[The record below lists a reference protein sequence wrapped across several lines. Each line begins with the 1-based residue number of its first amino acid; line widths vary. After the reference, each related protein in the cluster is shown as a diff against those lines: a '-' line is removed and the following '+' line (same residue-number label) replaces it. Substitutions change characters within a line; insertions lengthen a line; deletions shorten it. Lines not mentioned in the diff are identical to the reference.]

1 MKETN
6 AVKKGGSFF
15 EKHAEIWKFIKFT
28 FAGAFSSLI
37 ELGVFALLQYVV
49 FKSLNDVPVTDS
61 PILAFL
67 GVEYKGY
74 MYSYFISTVVG
85 YAIAFVMNRKIT
97 FKADANPLL
106 STVLYAIMVV
116 CTIIFNAHQEQRPQ
130 QRAHR
135 AADKGRRYD
144 RADPLDISAQQVR
157 YPQKEKARCRTGGVN
172 MRFNSDGKFKI
183 MQITDIQEIPDVSP
197 DTIKLINAAL
207 EEEKPDLVVLTGDQ
221 IKGYGVSYKGKGD
234 ALIESVAET
243 VGKLL
248 KPVTDRHIPF
258 AVTFGNHDRQ
268 VGISN
273 KDQFEKIYKALPG
286 CVCEQAEGIDGGG
299 TYNIPIL
306 SSDGKRTAFNL
317 YLFDSGTD
325 AKGGGYEPFDPQI
338 IDWYK
343 KKRDELKAKNGDYIP
358 SLVFQHIPMFEHYN
372 VLKRVGKREKG
383 AIPAFRIHKGEHYK
397 IDETKCVEGSVLLE
411 PPSIPDINTGEF
423 EALSEK
429 DDVLGVYVGHDHK
442 NSYVGKVG
450 NIDVGFTQSAGFNVY
465 GNGKQRGVRCF
476 VLDENDP
483 RNYKTYTKTY
493 EQLCDG
499 KLNTPIKDA
508 IWRVVPT
515 TVDMAK
521 PMIAKALA
529 ALAAVVAL
537 IVIAVKFL

>member
-1 MKETN
+1 
-6 AVKKGGSFF
+6 
-15 EKHAEIWKFIKFT
+15 
-28 FAGAFSSLI
+28 
-37 ELGVFALLQYVV
+37 
-49 FKSLNDVPVTDS
+49 
-61 PILAFL
+61 
-67 GVEYKGY
+67 
-74 MYSYFISTVVG
+74 
-85 YAIAFVMNRKIT
+85 
-97 FKADANPLL
+97 
-106 STVLYAIMVV
+106 
-116 CTIIFNAHQEQRPQ
+116 
-130 QRAHR
+130 
-135 AADKGRRYD
+135 
-144 RADPLDISAQQVR
+144 
-157 YPQKEKARCRTGGVN
+157 

-197 DTIKLINAAL
+197 DTIKLIDAAL

-286 CVCEQAEGIDGGG
+286 CVGEQAEGIDGGG

-306 SSDGKRTAFNL
+306 SSDGERTAFNL

-338 IDWYK
+338 IDWYR
-343 KKRDELKAKNGDYIP
+343 KKRDELKAQNGDYIP

-429 DDVLGVYVGHDHK
+429 GDVLGVYVGHDHK

-521 PMIAKALA
+521 PMMAKALA

>member
-1 MKETN
+1 MPQLWQGRASKAVDSRVNDFNSSIRFDARMIEQDIQGSLVHSAMLGRQGIISRQDVDDIHKGLHSILDDLHSGALEIDPN
-6 AVKKGGSFF
+6 AEDV
-15 EKHAEIWKFIKFT
+15 HT
-28 FAGAFSSLI
+28 FVEQTLTARVGDAGKRLHTGRSR
-37 ELGVFALLQYVV
+37 
-49 FKSLNDVPVTDS
+49 NDQV
-61 PILAFL
+61 A
-67 GVEYKGY
+67 
-74 MYSYFISTVVG
+74 
-85 YAIAFVMNRKIT
+85 
-97 FKADANPLL
+97 
-106 STVLYAIMVV
+106 
-116 CTIIFNAHQEQRPQ
+116 
-130 QRAHR
+130 
-135 AADKGRRYD
+135 
-144 RADPLDISAQQVR
+144 LDIR
-157 YPQKEKARCRTGGVN
+157 
-172 MRFNSDGKFKI
+172 
-183 MQITDIQEIPDVSP
+183 
-197 DTIKLINAAL
+197 
-207 EEEKPDLVVLTGDQ
+207 
-221 IKGYGVSYKGKGD
+221 
-234 ALIESVAET
+234 
-243 VGKLL
+243 L

-286 CVCEQAEGIDGGG
+286 CVGEQAEGIDGGG

>member
-1 MKETN
+1 MKRFT
-6 AVKKGGSFF
+6 KISLILSGGFLLLGIVLCLTAYTMGGRVGDLSVSYDS
-15 EKHAEIWKFIKFT
+15 EKH
-28 FAGAFSSLI
+28 S
-37 ELGVFALLQYVV
+37 VV
-49 FKSLNDVPVTDS
+49 
-61 PILAFL
+61 
-67 GVEYKGY
+67 
-74 MYSYFISTVVG
+74 
-85 YAIAFVMNRKIT
+85 
-97 FKADANPLL
+97 
-106 STVLYAIMVV
+106 
-116 CTIIFNAHQEQRPQ
+116 
-130 QRAHR
+130 
-135 AADKGRRYD
+135 
-144 RADPLDISAQQVR
+144 
-157 YPQKEKARCRTGGVN
+157 
-172 MRFNSDGKFKI
+172 
-183 MQITDIQEIPDVSP
+183 
-197 DTIKLINAAL
+197 
-207 EEEKPDLVVLTGDQ
+207 TGDQ
-221 IKGYGVSYKGKGD
+221 IKGYGVSYKGTGD

-286 CVCEQAEGIDGGG
+286 CVGEQAEGIDGGG

-306 SSDGKRTAFNL
+306 SSDGERTAFNL

-338 IDWYK
+338 IDWYR
-343 KKRDELKAKNGDYIP
+343 KKRDELKVQNGDYIP

-450 NIDVGFTQSAGFNVY
+450 NIDVGFTQSTGFNVY

-483 RNYKTYTKTY
+483 RKYKTYTKTY

-529 ALAAVVAL
+529 AIARAAAPIVNAL
-537 IVIAVKFL
+537 KFLSTDNSYIHQDTSAKPPGNILPGLCALKKTASRAAFNIIYLFAPETTNFSSSETATSTSKYGANTADNSSAVSISRETLSALPLWCMRSASRLMPCATVSRPPLLSQWDSRSTSLSGLSKCGNAL

>member
-1 MKETN
+1 
-6 AVKKGGSFF
+6 
-15 EKHAEIWKFIKFT
+15 
-28 FAGAFSSLI
+28 
-37 ELGVFALLQYVV
+37 
-49 FKSLNDVPVTDS
+49 
-61 PILAFL
+61 
-67 GVEYKGY
+67 
-74 MYSYFISTVVG
+74 
-85 YAIAFVMNRKIT
+85 
-97 FKADANPLL
+97 
-106 STVLYAIMVV
+106 
-116 CTIIFNAHQEQRPQ
+116 
-130 QRAHR
+130 
-135 AADKGRRYD
+135 
-144 RADPLDISAQQVR
+144 
-157 YPQKEKARCRTGGVN
+157 

-221 IKGYGVSYKGKGD
+221 IKGYGVSYKGKG
-234 ALIESVAET
+234 
-243 VGKLL
+243 
-248 KPVTDRHIPF
+248 
-258 AVTFGNHDRQ
+258 
-268 VGISN
+268 
-273 KDQFEKIYKALPG
+273 
-286 CVCEQAEGIDGGG
+286 
-299 TYNIPIL
+299 
-306 SSDGKRTAFNL
+306 
-317 YLFDSGTD
+317 
-325 AKGGGYEPFDPQI
+325 
-338 IDWYK
+338 
-343 KKRDELKAKNGDYIP
+343 
-358 SLVFQHIPMFEHYN
+358 
-372 VLKRVGKREKG
+372 
-383 AIPAFRIHKGEHYK
+383 EHYK

-429 DDVLGVYVGHDHK
+429 GDVLGVYVGHDHK

-483 RNYKTYTKTY
+483 RKYKTYTKTY

-521 PMIAKALA
+521 PMMAKALA